1 MTVVELEAVVDW
13 LQLHLQEFLID
24 DWNVPVGYREGD
36 ELTKALRVFFEGEK

>member
-1 MTVVELEAVVDW
+1 MTLIELDDVIVW
-13 LQLHLQEFLID
+13 LQLHLQDFLID